1 MTEILYENPPLRE
14 TILNQLIEPLLSIGI
29 VVPECV
35 ACPAKAATI
44 FQFQPCVP
52 VPPANY
58 VMHLYRRVIGAIATA
73 GEAG

>member
-14 TILNQLIEPLLSIGI
+14 TIFHELIQPLLSIGI

-44 FQFQPCVP
+44 FQFQPCVGIAP
-52 VPPANY
+52 DDM
-58 VMHLYRRVIGAIATA
+58 MHFERLELRRLAAA
-73 GEAG
+73 